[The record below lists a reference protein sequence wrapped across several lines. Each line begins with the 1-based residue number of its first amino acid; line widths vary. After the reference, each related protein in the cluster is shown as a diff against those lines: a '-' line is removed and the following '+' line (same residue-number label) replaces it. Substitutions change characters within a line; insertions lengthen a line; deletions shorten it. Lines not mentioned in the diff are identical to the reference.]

1 MKIYI
6 NNVKES
12 WIIDRLTKEW
22 FEENSDITTKYINR
36 SDLIW
41 ISANW
46 VWKKFLR
53 STLKAK
59 SYLLCVPY

>member
-22 FEENSDITTKYINR
+22 FEENSDITTKYINEA
-36 SDLIW
+36 I
-41 ISANW
+41 
-46 VWKKFLR
+46 
-53 STLKAK
+53 
-59 SYLLCVPY
+59 